1 MLIIASVFVQFL
13 VGVTLKFQVDVIYK
27 ILFFAIP
34 MPQSC
39 RNDSVFWTI
48 VLTKGKALGSKTASR
63 K

>member
-1 MLIIASVFVQFL
+1 MLIIASVFVQLL
-13 VGVTLKFQVDVIYK
+13 VGITLKFQVDVLSK

-34 MPQSC
+34 IPHSC

-48 VLTKGKALGSKTASR
+48 VLTKGKALSSKTASR